1 AADRPRELAR
11 AVARARRA
19 GALSAWPPGPEPG
32 RSVLMLLPE
41 ARLAAVRAAVA
52 EDFRDRGRP
61 VPRFLNIAVAG
72 AARREE

>member
-1 AADRPRELAR
+1 DLAR
-11 AVARARRA
+11 AVACARRA
-19 GALSAWPPGPEPG
+19 GALSVWPPGRRPG
-32 RSVLMLLPE
+32 RSVLALLPE

-52 EDFRDRGRP
+52 EDFRDRERP

>member
-1 AADRPRELAR
+1 MAC
-11 AVARARRA
+11 ARRA
-19 GALSAWPPGPEPG
+19 GALSAWPPGQGREPG
-32 RSVLMLLPE
+32 RSVLVLLPQ

-52 EDFRDRGRP
+52 EDFRARGRP